1 MTLAHLGL
9 AITTFGVAA
18 SAWEVERIVAMRPG
32 DTTTIS
38 GYTLRLDAVDKQ
50 VGANFLADR
59 ATIVLLRDGAEIAT
73 LHPERR
79 LFNVQRRVTSHTSI
93 RTTMLSDI
101 YVALGDPDPAGG
113 WVVRA
118 YWKPL
123 VPWIWIGAGLMA
135 LGGML
140 SICDRRWRVAV
151 PVRRQRQNPVAT
163 PATAAGAAD

>member
-1 MTLAHLGL
+1 
-9 AITTFGVAA
+9 
-18 SAWEVERIVAMRPG
+18 MRPG
-32 DTTTIS
+32 DATTIS

-101 YVALGDPDPAGG
+101 YVTLGDPDPAGG

-151 PVRRQRQNPVAT
+151 PVRRQRQTPVAT